1 MVLQLAVIALV
12 LVIVSAA
19 VTRFQQSALEEQYGL
34 RAQAVAESVAEIP
47 LVRAMVAADETSPEV
62 QATAEAVRLRTGVDF
77 VVITNMDGIRYSHP
91 NPERI
96 GARVSTDPGRAL
108 AGISDWYV
116 ETGTLGQSVRGKV
129 PVWDVTGERVVG
141 IVSVGVLTG
150 EVSDTLQARRWGLL
164 TAAGAAFA
172 AGAVVAYLAA
182 RRIRRQTLGLEPPE
196 IAAMYEHRDAML
208 RALHEGVLAVDSN
221 GVVVLANEEATTMLR
236 LAPNDSPTRLQ
247 DRADLSPLL
256 AMSSAATAQV
266 DVQFQIDNQILLV
279 TAAPL
284 TIRGKHQ
291 GAVFTFRDRTELQGL
306 ASELESAH
314 GLVDALRA
322 QAHEHSNS
330 LHTIAGLIELGHHND
345 VLSVI
350 DDHTTAQRAIGD
362 LYRADASHDTLIV
375 AALLAKAAVAGERG
389 VLVRTHIGDLP
400 QLEMRVWRDI
410 VAIVGN
416 LVDNAV
422 DHLTVHLLGGGEV
435 EVGVWCTGNVMRID
449 VSDSGDG
456 IDGQQ
461 IEEIFE
467 AGFTTKDTRSHDG
480 LGLALVAD
488 LVSVYDGSITV
499 DSEPG
504 SGTLFSISLNL
515 DPMVRAESEN
525 RLAAANG

>member
-1 MVLQLAVIALV
+1 MALQLTVIALV
-12 LVIVSAA
+12 LLIVSAA
-19 VTRFQQSALEEQYGL
+19 ATRFQQSALEEQYGL

-47 LVRAMVAADETSPEV
+47 LVRELVAADEISPEV
-62 QATAEAVRLRTGVDF
+62 QATAEAVRTRTGVDF

-129 PVWDVTGERVVG
+129 PIWDTTGEDVVG

-150 EVSDTLQARRWGLL
+150 EVSDTLQERRWGLL

-182 RRIRRQTLGLEPPE
+182 RRIRRQTFGLEPPE

-208 RALHEGVLAVDSN
+208 RALHEGVLAVDSS
-221 GVVVLANEEATTMLR
+221 GLVVLANEEATTMLR
-236 LAPNDSPTRLQ
+236 LEPGGSATRLQ
-247 DRADLSPLL
+247 DRADLAPLL
-256 AMSSAATAQV
+256 VMSAAETAQV
-266 DVQFQIDNQILLV
+266 DVQFPIDNQILLV
-279 TAAPL
+279 TSAPL

-362 LYRADASHDTLIV
+362 LYRSDASHDTLIV

-389 VLVRTHIGDLP
+389 VLLRTHIGDLP

-456 IDGQQ
+456 IDEQQ
-461 IEEIFE
+461 VDEIFQ
-467 AGFTTKDTRSHDG
+467 AGFTTKDRRSHDG
-480 LGLALVAD
+480 LGLALVAE
-488 LVSVYDGSITV
+488 LVSVYDGSITL

-504 SGTLFSISLNL
+504 SGTLFSISLDL
-515 DPMVRAESEN
+515 DPMVRAEAQN
-525 RLAAANG
+525 RMVAAHG